1 MGGGARVGA
10 GEPSEIR
17 LVPAAAREFRRLQ
30 GSVRERVRAAIDG
43 LAVDPRPVG
52 CQKLAGRDDF
62 RIRVGDHR
70 VVYAVDDTERLV
82 IVARIA
88 HRREVYR
95 R

>member
-1 MGGGARVGA
+1 LGGGTRVGA
-10 GEPSEIR
+10 GAYEVR

-30 GSVRERVRAAIDG
+30 GSVRDRVRLAIDG
-43 LAVDPRPVG
+43 LSANPRPVG
-52 CQKLAGRDDF
+52 CAKLAGRDDY

-70 VVYAVDDTERLV
+70 VVYAVDDAERL
-82 IVARIA
+82 IMVARIA